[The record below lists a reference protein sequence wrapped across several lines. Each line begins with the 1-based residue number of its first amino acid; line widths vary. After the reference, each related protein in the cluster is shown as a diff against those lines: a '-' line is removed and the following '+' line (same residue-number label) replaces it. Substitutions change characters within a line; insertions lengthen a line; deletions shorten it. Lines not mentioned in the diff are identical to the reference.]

1 MQPEVEE
8 ENSGFAIIVEQTL
21 MSGEA
26 EHNDKSR
33 AQSDKVAV
41 EVHVSSSNP
50 TTLECAAR
58 KSGKDKMAEQY
69 CSRDCDK
76 WGEVDKV
83 KDAQVEDVI
92 EIEVGNRCSENA
104 IVNKFV
110 GESCIEENGP
120 MLYNIDCWH
129 LNDQGD
135 ELVED
140 FSHLESLFQHNKE
153 NCIKEIEVATGLGS
167 WF

>member
-8 ENSGFAIIVEQTL
+8 EYSVFAITLEQTL

-26 EHNDKSR
+26 EHNDNSR

-50 TTLECAAR
+50 TTLECAAT
-58 KSGKDKMAEQY
+58 KSGKDKMAKQY
-69 CSRDCDK
+69 CSRDGDK

-92 EIEVGNRCSENA
+92 EIEVGNRCSEKA
-104 IVNKFV
+104 IVNKFA
-110 GESCIEENGP
+110 GESCIEEKG
-120 MLYNIDCWH
+120 I
-129 LNDQGD
+129 GA
-135 ELVED
+135 
-140 FSHLESLFQHNKE
+140 SL
-153 NCIKEIEVATGLGS
+153 
-167 WF
+167 